1 MFHSIIIFKSVQV
14 FTSFLIQICYLVY
27 EIPNTIVKPKK
38 SQAFCM
44 FIEGRT
50 FSMSETAI
58 QQIEYFDD
66 CQDKLVRVS
75 PDSTLIEPGTP
86 NEEDTMKIVLAP
98 EGTGE
103 YEYNMFPTKLVDLVE
118 EKIEEVR
125 HDGIEKHPG
134 LRTPMELKL
143 AATTAREYFEN
154 DKFWP
159 FLLKEMNY
167 IGSSVFS

>member
-1 MFHSIIIFKSVQV
+1 M
-14 FTSFLIQICYLVY
+14 
-27 EIPNTIVKPKK
+27 
-38 SQAFCM
+38 
-44 FIEGRT
+44 
-50 FSMSETAI
+50 
-58 QQIEYFDD
+58 
-66 CQDKLVRVS
+66 S

-98 EGTGE
+98 EGTGNTNATWWSTYLYLGE

-118 EKIEEVR
+118 EKIEEGIR

-143 AATTAREYFEN
+143 AASTAREYFEN

-159 FLLKEMNY
+159 FLLKEMDY
-167 IGSSVFS
+167 IGSFFG